1 MGNCQ
6 ATDAA
11 SVIIEHPGGKIEKIY
26 WPVSANKV
34 MVSNPGNYVALI
46 ITDSFKDESDV
57 GAGAGAGASH
67 KHLKLLRP
75 DDTLLIGHNYR
86 LVSFED
92 VLMEFSGKSYVKLN
106 KLISSQK
113 AKGSSQESVQ
123 SPFSSSV
130 VKECRSEMEKEAFD
144 PNRALGFTRSMRRR
158 GQWRPALQSISEIG
172 H

>member
-6 ATDAA
+6 ASDSA
-11 SVIIEHPGGKIEKIY
+11 SIFVEHPGGKIEKIY

-46 ITDSFKDESDV
+46 LTGSGKGESDD
-57 GAGAGAGASH
+57 GAH

-86 LVSFED
+86 LVSFEE

-106 KLISSQK
+106 KLISLQK
-113 AKGSSQESVQ
+113 TKGSNQEPVQ
-123 SPFSSSV
+123 PPDSNSV
-130 VKECRSEMEKEAFD
+130 VKDYREVEKEELNL
-144 PNRALGFTRSMRRR
+144 NRAVAFTRSMRRQ

>member
-26 WPVSANKV
+26 WPVCANKV

-46 ITDSFKDESDV
+46 ITDSVKGESG
-57 GAGAGAGASH
+57 GAAPH
-67 KHLKLLRP
+67 KQLKLLRP
-75 DDTLLIGHNYR
+75 DDNLLIGHNYR
-86 LVSFED
+86 LVSFEE

-106 KLISSQK
+106 KLISLQR
-113 AKGSSQESVQ
+113 AKGSSEEPVQ
-123 SPFSSSV
+123 STFSRSV
-130 VKECRSEMEKEAFD
+130 DQEYNSEMKKEEEFD
-144 PNRALGFTRSMRRR
+144 TYRSLGITRSMRRQ

>member
-6 ATDAA
+6 AADAA
-11 SVIIEHPGGKIEKIY
+11 SVIVEHPGGKVEKIY

-46 ITDSFKDESDV
+46 ITDSVKDDSGG
-57 GAGAGAGASH
+57 GAPH

-86 LVSFED
+86 LVSFEE

-106 KLISSQK
+106 KLISLQK
-113 AKGSSQESVQ
+113 AKGSSQKPVQ
-123 SPFSSSV
+123 TPISNSV
-130 VKECRSEMEKEAFD
+130 VKEYGSEMEREELNTD
-144 PNRALGFTRSMRRR
+144 RVLGLTRSMRRQ

>member
-46 ITDSFKDESDV
+46 ITDLVKDESGG
-57 GAGAGAGASH
+57 GAPH

-106 KLISSQK
+106 NLISSQK
-113 AKGSSQESVQ
+113 SKGSSQESVQ

-144 PNRALGFTRSMRRR
+144 PNRALGFTRSMRRQ

>member
-6 ATDAA
+6 ASDAA
-11 SVIIEHPGGKIEKIY
+11 SVIVEHPGGKIEKIY
-26 WPVSANKV
+26 WPVIANKV

-46 ITDSFKDESDV
+46 LTDSVKGESGD
-57 GAGAGAGASH
+57 GAH

-86 LVSFED
+86 LVSFEE

-106 KLISSQK
+106 KLISLQK
-113 AKGSSQESVQ
+113 AKGSNQEPVQ
-123 SPFSSSV
+123 PPNSSSV
-130 VKECRSEMEKEAFD
+130 VKDYRSEVGKEELNA
-144 PNRALGFTRSMRRR
+144 NRALGFTRSMRRQ